1 MNLSMNF
8 DTIKHDLLIAK
19 LLAYSFNKESLN
31 LLHNYLSN
39 RWHRA
44 KIKKNL
50 IYCKSWF
57 KECRKDLFL
66 QLGESSKVCKFT
78 DVTTFHTY
86 DKNISYLVTR
96 LEHVSYPANEW
107 FKNSSIKLNY

>member
-19 LLAYSFNKESLN
+19 LLAYGFNKESLN

-39 RWHRA
+39 RWHRT
-44 KIKKNL
+44 KIKKKIVPQRSVLATWWSTN
-50 IYCKSWF
+50 
-57 KECRKDLFL
+57 
-66 QLGESSKVCKFT
+66 VCKFT

-107 FKNSSIKLNY
+107 FRNSSIKLNY

>member
-19 LLAYSFNKESLN
+19 LLAYGFNKESLN

-44 KIKKNL
+44 KIKKKNNL
-50 IYCKSWF
+50 
-57 KECRKDLFL
+57 L
-66 QLGESSKVCKFT
+66 QELIQGVPQRSVLAT
-78 DVTTFHTY
+78 WW
-86 DKNISYLVTR
+86 I
-96 LEHVSYPANEW
+96 
-107 FKNSSIKLNY
+107 